1 MKEMGFSKSQSEIAI
16 TNHGN
21 VQVALENIFV
31 PSKVDKCNL
40 KYLIGLLNFRVKM
53 GLDNFS

>member
-31 PSKVDKCNL
+31 PSKADKCNL
-40 KYLIGLLNFRVKM
+40 IDLIFFYFRVEM
-53 GLDNFS
+53 GYFSLT